1 MFIRFEGTAWLM
13 QRHAKTQMVMVNVIV
28 MTDVLFFILENNH
41 KYTFFMPESNKEKET
56 KVILFVNVLYY
67 TFIYFNEIINYNNLS
82 TGFKTSCRCSIIAK
96 TFS

>member
-1 MFIRFEGTAWLM
+1 M

-56 KVILFVNVLYY
+56 KVIC
-67 TFIYFNEIINYNNLS
+67 IIYNNIS
-82 TGFKTSCRCSIIAK
+82 SRFKIM
-96 TFS
+96 

>member
-1 MFIRFEGTAWLM
+1 M

-56 KVILFVNVLYY
+56 KVIILINCKIVHLRK
-67 TFIYFNEIINYNNLS
+67 NYNNYFL
-82 TGFKTSCRCSIIAK
+82 CRL
-96 TFS
+96 

>member
-1 MFIRFEGTAWLM
+1 LNIYNIRFEGTAWLM

-56 KVILFVNVLYY
+56 KVIFVLIFCILHTLLFILM
-67 TFIYFNEIINYNNLS
+67 
-82 TGFKTSCRCSIIAK
+82 K
-96 TFS
+96 

>member
-1 MFIRFEGTAWLM
+1 MIRFEGTAWLM

-56 KVILFVNVLYY
+56 KVIFIIHFILQKINVIFFL
-67 TFIYFNEIINYNNLS
+67 
-82 TGFKTSCRCSIIAK
+82 GFKASCWCSIIAK
-96 TFS
+96 AFSQRKSWN

>member
-1 MFIRFEGTAWLM
+1 M

-56 KVILFVNVLYY
+56 KVIFLLFISCLKKLKH
-67 TFIYFNEIINYNNLS
+67 YF
-82 TGFKTSCRCSIIAK
+82 FR
-96 TFS
+96 F

>member
-1 MFIRFEGTAWLM
+1 MCRIVVIKNVYLIRFEGSAWLM

-56 KVILFVNVLYY
+56 KVILSYL
-67 TFIYFNEIINYNNLS
+67 LQ
-82 TGFKTSCRCSIIAK
+82 
-96 TFS
+96 FSKN

>member
-1 MFIRFEGTAWLM
+1 MNIYNIRFEGTAWLM

-56 KVILFVNVLYY
+56 KVIFVLIFCILHTLLFILM
-67 TFIYFNEIINYNNLS
+67 
-82 TGFKTSCRCSIIAK
+82 K
-96 TFS
+96 

>member
-1 MFIRFEGTAWLM
+1 MYFLRFEGTAWLM

-56 KVILFVNVLYY
+56 KVIFLVN
-67 TFIYFNEIINYNNLS
+67 
-82 TGFKTSCRCSIIAK
+82 K
-96 TFS
+96 

>member
-1 MFIRFEGTAWLM
+1 MYTKHVIKGIYFFRFEGTAWLM

-56 KVILFVNVLYY
+56 KVIFSVNKL
-67 TFIYFNEIINYNNLS
+67 
-82 TGFKTSCRCSIIAK
+82 
-96 TFS
+96 